1 MKTAFVLPVLSF
13 AISTSVFAD
22 VTLPSVLSPGMV
34 LQRDKPVPVWGQ
46 AAAGEKIKVTFAGQ
60 TRETSA
66 SAEGKW
72 LVRLDPLA
80 ANATGQ
86 TLTVQ
91 GNNKIE
97 LADVLIG
104 EVWLGSGQ
112 SNMEWPVSQSENGAA
127 AVAAAR
133 FPQIRLFQVPKVV
146 NLDPQPTCDA
156 SWKVCSPENA
166 AGFSAVLYFM
176 GAELHRELG
185 VPVGLINSSAPMMA
199 VFTGSV
205 IDNSYT
211 RSRSFCVMPSR
222 RQMAR
227 AHSTSV
233 SVHRPS
239 ALTWPISMP
248 RFLQAANRSS
258 LPRSMHGVVPQ
269 TCTWNRPMGA
279 MLYIV

>member
-1 MKTAFVLPVLSF
+1 MKTAFVLPVLSL
-13 AISTSVFAD
+13 ALSTTVFAD

-112 SNMEWPVSQSENGAA
+112 SNMEWPVPGTL
-127 AVAAAR
+127 AR
-133 FPQIRLFQVPKVV
+133 TAWESSCWLGTMAKPSTGVQGSIRVPPQELLIKPTGTPNSRCSSVPMK
-146 NLDPQPTCDA
+146 
-156 SWKVCSPENA
+156 
-166 AGFSAVLYFM
+166 
-176 GAELHRELG
+176 
-185 VPVGLINSSAPMMA
+185 
-199 VFTGSV
+199 
-205 IDNSYT
+205 
-211 RSRSFCVMPSR
+211 
-222 RQMAR
+222 
-227 AHSTSV
+227 
-233 SVHRPS
+233 
-239 ALTWPISMP
+239 
-248 RFLQAANRSS
+248 
-258 LPRSMHGVVPQ
+258 
-269 TCTWNRPMGA
+269 
-279 MLYIV
+279 